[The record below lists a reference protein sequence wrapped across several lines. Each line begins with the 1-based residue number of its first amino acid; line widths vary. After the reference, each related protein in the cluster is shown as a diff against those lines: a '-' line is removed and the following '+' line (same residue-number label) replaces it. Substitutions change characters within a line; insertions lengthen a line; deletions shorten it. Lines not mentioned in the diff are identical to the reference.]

1 MRVRTYLLLSVPPY
15 DITRPLS
22 KYAHVYVG
30 RIFAKNIFEST
41 ASAILK
47 PENIKNDKR

>member
-1 MRVRTYLLLSVPPY
+1 MCTYLFRSLPPY

-30 RIFAKNIFEST
+30 RMLAKNMFEST
-41 ASAILK
+41 ANAILRPVK
-47 PENIKNDKR
+47 YVV